1 MKSNKKF
8 ITKEVKIGKFLIGNN
23 NPIKIQS
30 MTNTDTLDAQKTSD
44 QIMRLTDNGCDIVR
58 VTTQGLKHAYAC
70 EKIKNILIKKGY
82 NTAIVADIHF
92 YYKVAFVAADFVDKI
107 RINPGNFLEKR
118 ATFKEVILSDK
129 DYMQSLNYTEEKLI
143 PLIDKL
149 KKNKVALRIGVNH
162 GSLSDRIM
170 TKYGNTKEGMVFSA
184 IEYAKIF
191 VKHNFHQLV
200 FSIKS
205 SNVKVMID
213 AYRLLVEEL
222 IKENLNYPLH
232 LGVTEAGEGED
243 GIIKSSIG
251 IGSLLLEDIGDT
263 IRVSLT
269 NDPIDEIKPAKE
281 IAGIYDKY
289 KDQQNIKI
297 SNGNKN
303 IIIAIDKNQKV
314 DKEEKNID
322 LIVDKKDNS
331 IIFIEDLGFEKI
343 KKQKYII
350 YNSSFPI
357 NKHVKLLNQFL
368 KDKKLNSKILLNVKD
383 FKFNL
388 EEIAIIGSL
397 LIDNLIEGIFID
409 NKDLNLILNILQASL
424 KRNTKTDFISCPS
437 CGRTLFDIQKI
448 TKKFKKEIPNIPNL
462 KIAIMGCIVNGP
474 GEMQD
479 AEFGYVGAGKKLV
492 DLYID
497 QKVVKKNILES
508 LAFDE
513 MIMLI
518 KKRYKIEKSL
528 NS

>member
-1 MKSNKKF
+1 MNSNKKF
-8 ITKEVKIGKFLIGNN
+8 TTNEVKIGKFLIGNN

-30 MTNTDTLDAQKTSD
+30 MTNTDTLDVIKTSE
-44 QIMRLTDNGCDIVR
+44 QIMRLSDNGCDIVR

-70 EKIKNILIKKGY
+70 EKIKNILIKKNY

-92 YYKVAFVAADFVDKI
+92 YYKVALAVADFVDKI

-118 ATFKEVILSDK
+118 ATFKEIIQSEEENL
-129 DYMQSLNYTEEKLI
+129 QSLNYTEEKLI
-143 PLIDKL
+143 PLIEKL

-170 TKYGNTKEGMVFSA
+170 TKYGNTKEGMVKSA

-200 FSIKS
+200 FSMKS

-213 AYRLLVEEL
+213 AYRLLVDEM
-222 IKENLNYPLH
+222 IKGNLNYPLH

-251 IGSLLLEDIGDT
+251 IGSLLLDGIGDT

-269 NDPIDEIKPAKE
+269 NDPIEEIKPAKE
-281 IAGIYDKY
+281 IAEISNKY
-289 KDQQNIKI
+289 KNQENIRI
-297 SNGNKN
+297 LNENKN

-314 DKEEKNID
+314 ENKNID
-322 LIVDKKDNS
+322 LIVQEKDSS
-331 IIFIEDLGFEKI
+331 IIFADDLDFEKI
-343 KKQKYII
+343 KDHKYII
-350 YNSSFPI
+350 YGSLFPI
-357 NKHVKLLNQFL
+357 NNHVKLLNLFL
-368 KDKKLNSKILLNVKD
+368 KDKKLDSKILLNVKD
-383 FKFNL
+383 FKYNL
-388 EEIAIIGSL
+388 EEIALIGSL
-397 LIDNLIEGIFID
+397 IIDNLIDGVLI
-409 NKDLNLILNILQASL
+409 NSKDLNLILNILQAAL

-448 TKKFKKEIPNIPNL
+448 TLKLKKEIPNIPNL
-462 KIAIMGCIVNGP
+462 KIAIMGCVVNGP

-492 DLYID
+492 DLYVD
-497 QKVVKKNILES
+497 QKIVKKNVLET

-513 MIMLI
+513 LLKLI
-518 KKRYKIEKSL
+518 KQRYKIEKCSE
-528 NS
+528 